1 MPYQYQADTYK
12 TINGVKYRV
21 YWVNYTNGGGGS
33 TQMMEPMPGF
43 ISVPQTENY
52 RSNPERSYPANN
64 WTAIYA
70 DGNRLTYQFTSGLAP
85 FSTVNSIGN
94 NYSSLT
100 PPTITSIA
108 VDANEFTVNF
118 TDTNS
123 YAGYEAPR
131 YVVVANGVVKG
142 HASANGD
149 GSSKEMV
156 LSALTQNTTFKLK
169 IAAMRYKNLAD
180 PMYSQSNFSN
190 EYTATT
196 QSIITPATAYWQK
209 ANRFKHMDV
218 VNLPISDFEKAEIV
232 ANSPFIDTISLQ
244 TQMENGQV
252 RQIYYDTGTYIED
265 YFVLAPFNAELKVK
279 FRAVNGSSDSLFAGA
294 TDYSIKDV
302 KIKLNNPYKILKNID
317 NKDIEDIYDLN
328 NAPGVNNLS
337 ENFQE
342 EIEAQI
348 KRQFLLSFN
357 HIQDKIKKTTIT
369 DYSASAGQDRNVTRD
384 LLDLHFANLDLD
396 ATFQPKT
403 INYIGNVLLK
413 TKMMIPSNTG
423 EYFDYT
429 VINSSNGKVYAQGRN
444 GGIMLFSDIQD
455 PYISITTLNQAS
467 SQADVLGG

>member
-1 MPYQYQADTYK
+1 MPYQYQPDRYETL
-12 TINGVKYRV
+12 NNVKYRV
-21 YWVNYTNGGGGS
+21 YWVNSSNGTS
-33 TQMMEPMPGF
+33 MQVKEPMPGF
-43 ISVPQTENY
+43 LSVPQTENY

-70 DGNRLTYQFTSGLAP
+70 NGNRLTYQFVSGLAP

-196 QSIITPATAYWQK
+196 KSIVTPETSYWQK

-218 VNLPISDFEKAEIV
+218 INLPISDFEKAEIV
-232 ANSPFIDTISLQ
+232 ANSPFLDTTTLY
-244 TQMENGQV
+244 EEGQV
-252 RQIYYDTGTYIED
+252 YYDTGTYIED
-265 YFVLAPFNAELKVK
+265 YFVLAPFNAQLKVK
-279 FRAVNGSSDSLFAGA
+279 IRAVNGSSDSLFAGA

-302 KIKLNNPYKILKNID
+302 EIKLNNPYKIVKNID
-317 NKDIEDIYDLN
+317 NKDIGDIYDLN
-328 NAPGVNNLS
+328 NAPGVLNLNS
-337 ENFQE
+337 NFQE

-357 HIQDKIKKTTIT
+357 HIKDKIKKTTIT

-396 ATFQPKT
+396 GTFQPKT

-413 TKMMIPSNTG
+413 TKMMIPTNTG
-423 EYFDYT
+423 EFFNYT
-429 VINSSNGKVYAQGRN
+429 VINSSNGKVYAEGRN